1 MFSSSHQTG
10 KFLSDRLLVNWLFAA
25 DQVHFVWLRIRGMRA
40 AGLKEKFTA
49 GWSFMAGNLLLGG
62 ILVLAYRRSW
72 LPEFALI
79 AFVPILFRGL
89 LWFVKK
95 PQPIV
100 VRRLGWTELAH
111 ALVFGVLLTAGF
123 CLSP

>member
-1 MFSSSHQTG
+1 
-10 KFLSDRLLVNWLFAA
+10 
-25 DQVHFVWLRIRGMRA
+25 GMRA

>member
-1 MFSSSHQTG
+1 
-10 KFLSDRLLVNWLFAA
+10 
-25 DQVHFVWLRIRGMRA
+25 
-40 AGLKEKFTA
+40 
-49 GWSFMAGNLLLGG
+49 
-62 ILVLAYRRSW
+62 

-79 AFVPILFRGL
+79 AFGPILFRGL

-111 ALVFGVLLTAGF
+111 ALVFAVLLTAGF